1 MSFRGV
7 TFNKQTCKS
16 EDDALIF
23 HTFLNAAV
31 GRVRGCAVTYDA
43 ESIYI
48 APGYFMTYG
57 RLVNVV
63 GTETLT
69 PEAIATGTQYNRLVF
84 TIDLSLENTASVFN
98 QGYFEF
104 LSSYDGYPSLTQED
118 LFDGGYVYQI
128 PICRFEL
135 TVDGIGNYAEE
146 MGEVNISNV
155 WTTLEENLADY
166 REQFEEYYKNYQADF
181 VEWFNAEQQIIL
193 QMIEDL
199 QGQDFMTNSAYKSE
213 KDALADQLY
222 SGIVDAK
229 LLTSDG
235 EEIQDKEYNTLYGVK
250 YIQFK

>member
-43 ESIYI
+43 ESIHI

-69 PEAIATGTQYNRLVF
+69 PEAIATGTQYNWLVF

-104 LSSYDGYPSLTQED
+104 LSSYDEYPSLTQED

-166 REQFEEYYKNYQADF
+166 REQFEEYYKTYQADF
-181 VEWFNAEQQIIL
+181 VEWFNAEQQIIS

-199 QGQDFMTNSAYKSE
+199 QDQDFMTNSAYESE
-213 KDALADQLY
+213 KDDLADQLY
-222 SGIVDAK
+222 SGIVQTK

-235 EEIQDKEYNTLYGVK
+235 EELQDKEYNTLYAAK